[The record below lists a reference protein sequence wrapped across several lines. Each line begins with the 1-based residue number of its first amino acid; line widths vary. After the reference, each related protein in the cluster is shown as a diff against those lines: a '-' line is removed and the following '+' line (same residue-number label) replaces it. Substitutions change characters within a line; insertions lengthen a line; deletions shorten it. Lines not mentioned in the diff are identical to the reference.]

1 MKLNLTYNTNISDV
15 YKLEDNMS
23 LSNIYETYQSLKTSV
38 QKIEFCEMMKT
49 CFPAM
54 YNINWDSIIN
64 LINNSED
71 NSSLLTA

>member
-1 MKLNLTYNTNISDV
+1 MKLQLNYSTNLSDV
-15 YKLEDNMS
+15 YKLEDNMTI
-23 LSNIYETYQSLKTSV
+23 SNVYETYNSFKTSA
-38 QKIEFCEMMKT
+38 QKIEFCEMMKI
-49 CFPAM
+49 CFPTM